1 LYFSESKK
9 LDLIFKLLIGI
20 DLVAMLIIFI
30 HARIWPDF
38 PVPHIGNRLNN
49 PFMFFLILLISRGW
63 VNSDFRAKQLS
74 LIERITTEEP
84 IRIYF
89 FSFLLMVQVGL
100 EIMWFKYPEDLFWSL
115 NAEKG
120 YGTLFSTAQLFLLGS
135 VVLITARADY
145 GDGASRSNKLPWF
158 LVAFVY
164 FFIGLDDC
172 IGIHENF
179 INIGRTLALES
190 MVFHFVHEWL
200 WFYAPM
206 IVVVVVFLARFF
218 LQRFFYSPKIL
229 GTMFVALTL
238 WIGVLVLEGLAKTV
252 VEDTQRYDYVR
263 LLIGIEEGFEMLGAT
278 LFIIGFSKHL
288 KNLQEKSTPK
298 L

>member
-1 LYFSESKK
+1 M
-9 LDLIFKLLIGI
+9 DLIFKLLIWV

-30 HARIWPDF
+30 HARIWPELPF
-38 PVPHIGNRLNN
+38 PHLGTRLNN

-63 VNSDFRAKQLS
+63 VNSDFREKQLS
-74 LIERITTEEP
+74 FIKRITIEEP
-84 IRIYF
+84 TRIYF
-89 FSFLLMVQVGL
+89 FSFLLIIQVGL
-100 EIMWFKYPEDLFWSL
+100 EIMWFLYPGDLFWSL

-145 GDGASRSNKLPWF
+145 GHGASWTNKYPWF

-164 FFIGLDDC
+164 FYIGLDDC

-179 INIGRTLALES
+179 INIGRTLAIDS
-190 MVFHFVHEWL
+190 VVFHFIHEWL

-206 IVVVVVFLARFF
+206 IVIVVVFLARFF
-218 LQRFFYSPKIL
+218 LQRFFYSPKLL
-229 GTMFVALTL
+229 GTMFFALTL
-238 WIGVLVLEGLAKTV
+238 WIGVLVLEGFAKSV
-252 VEDTQRYDYVR
+252 VDPISYDYDR
-263 LLIGIEEGFEMLGAT
+263 LLIGFEEGFEMLGAT

-288 KNLQEKSTPK
+288 KNLQEKSRSDFSIF
-298 L
+298 

>member
-1 LYFSESKK
+1 MRF
-9 LDLIFKLLIGI
+9 
-20 DLVAMLIIFI
+20 
-30 HARIWPDF
+30 
-38 PVPHIGNRLNN
+38 
-49 PFMFFLILLISRGW
+49 
-63 VNSDFRAKQLS
+63 
-74 LIERITTEEP
+74 
-84 IRIYF
+84 YF
-89 FSFLLMVQVGL
+89 FSLLLLMQVGL
-100 EIMWFKYPEDLFWSL
+100 EIMWFKYPSDLFWSL

-120 YGTLFSTAQLFLLGS
+120 YGTLFATAQLFILGI

-145 GDGASRSNKLPWF
+145 GQDATWGNKIPWF

-190 MVFHFVHEWL
+190 VVFHFVHEWL

-206 IVVVVVFLARFF
+206 IVVVVVFLAKFF

-229 GTMFVALTL
+229 GTMFVALAL
-238 WIGVLVLEGLAKTV
+238 WIMVLVLEGLAKSV
-252 VEDTQRYDYVR
+252 VDPVSYDYDR

-278 LFIIGFSKHL
+278 LFMMGFSKHY
-288 KNLQEKSTPK
+288 KNLQEKSKSEP
-298 L
+298 